1 MIDYCDICGKHNGSC
16 NEYQRD
22 DGGIITI
29 CPSCLFFGEDPLS
42 RMARNL
48 HKAGKLLKE
57 VGSNANTR
65 TAKTRAV
72 GRR

>member
-1 MIDYCDICGKHNGSC
+1 MIDCCDICGKHNGSC

-22 DGGIITI
+22 DGGILTI
-29 CPSCLFFGEDPLS
+29 CPSCLFYGEDPLS
-42 RMARNL
+42 RMARDL

-57 VGSNANTR
+57 VGSNANSR
-65 TAKTRAV
+65 TAKACAV

>member
-22 DGGIITI
+22 DGGILTI

-42 RMARNL
+42 RMARDL

-65 TAKTRAV
+65 TGKTRAV